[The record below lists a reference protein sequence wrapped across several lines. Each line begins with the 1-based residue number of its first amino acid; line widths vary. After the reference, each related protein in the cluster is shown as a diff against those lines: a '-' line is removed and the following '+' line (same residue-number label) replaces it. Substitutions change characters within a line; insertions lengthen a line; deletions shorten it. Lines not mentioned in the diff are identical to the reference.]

1 MSSLTTTSIN
11 TANGSTNLTLRT
23 GNTSGPSLLV
33 TSGTDVVIRANTSA
47 NVFIANSSGIIA
59 NAAMTVANTLNVTSP
74 LTANVL
80 NVTTVNSAVTFSNV
94 ATFSANIVAG
104 TVNATAMNLGDSS
117 IATSGFSRLPN
128 GLLMQW
134 GTVSVNSIQGS
145 ITFTTPFAAAPY
157 SVQVTSTVAG
167 NAEQAAVTAT
177 TTTTATVR
185 SSRTITAATQYY
197 LAIGV

>member
-47 NVFIANSSGIIA
+47 NVFIANSSGIRA

-80 NVTTVNSAVTFSNV
+80 SVTTVNSAVTFSNV
-94 ATFSANIVAG
+94 ATFSANIVAN

-128 GLLMQW
+128 GLLIQW
-134 GTVSVNSIQGS
+134 GTVSVNATVGS

-157 SVQVTSTVAG
+157 SVQVTATVTG
-167 NAEQAAVTAT
+167 NTEQAAVTAT

-185 SSRTITAATQYY
+185 SSRSTTAATQYY

>member
-47 NVFIANSSGIIA
+47 NVFIANSSGIRA
-59 NAAMTVANTLNVTSP
+59 NAAMTVANTLNITSP
-74 LTANVL
+74 LTANVF
-80 NVTTVNSAVTFSNV
+80 NVTSVLSN
-94 ATFSANIVAG
+94 NIVTN
-104 TVNATAMNLGDSS
+104 TVNATSMNLGTSS
-117 IATSGFSRLPN
+117 IATSGFTRLPN

-134 GTVSVNSIQGS
+134 GTVSVNATVGS
-145 ITFTTPFAAAPY
+145 ITFTTPFSAAPY
-157 SVQVTSTVAG
+157 SVQVTATVAG
-167 NAEQAAVTAT
+167 NAEQAAVTAI

-185 SSRTITAATQYY
+185 SSRTGPEATQYY

>member
-11 TANGSTNLTLRT
+11 TANGSTNLTLTT
-23 GNTSGPSLLV
+23 GNTSGPALMV

-47 NVFIANSSGIIA
+47 NVFIANSAGIRA
-59 NAAMTVANTLNVTSP
+59 NAAMTVANTLNVISP

-104 TVNATAMNLGDSS
+104 TVNASALNLGTSS

-128 GLLMQW
+128 GLLIQW
-134 GTVSVNSIQGS
+134 GTVSVNSSSGTINFS
-145 ITFTTPFAAAPY
+145 TAFAATPY
-157 SVQVTSTVAG
+157 SVQVTPTVTG
-167 NAEQAAVTAT
+167 NGELAAVTAV

-185 SSRTITAATQYY
+185 SSRTTTAATQYY

>member
-23 GNTSGPSLLV
+23 GNTSGPALLV
-33 TSGTDVVIRANTSA
+33 TAGADVVIRANTSA
-47 NVFIANSSGIIA
+47 NVFIANSSGIRA
-59 NAAMTVANTLNVTSP
+59 NAAMTVANTLNVTSL

-104 TVNATAMNLGDSS
+104 TVNATAMNLGTSS

-128 GLLMQW
+128 GLLVQW
-134 GTVSVNSIQGS
+134 GTVSVNATTGT
-145 ITFTTPFAAAPY
+145 ITFTTAFAAAPY
-157 SVQVTSTVAG
+157 SVQVTATATG
-167 NAEQAAVTAT
+167 NGEQAAVTAV

-185 SSRTITAATQYY
+185 SSRNTTAATQYY

>member
-23 GNTSGPSLLV
+23 GNTSGPALLV
-33 TSGTDVVIRANTSA
+33 TAGADVVIRANTSA
-47 NVFIANSSGIIA
+47 NVFIANSSGIRA

-94 ATFSANIVAG
+94 ATFSANIAAN
-104 TVNATAMNLGDSS
+104 TVNAAALNLGTSS

-128 GLLMQW
+128 GLLVQW
-134 GTVSVNSIQGS
+134 GTVSVNATTGS
-145 ITFTTPFAAAPY
+145 ITFTTAFAAAPY
-157 SVQVTSTVAG
+157 SVQVTATATG
-167 NAEQAAVTAT
+167 NAEQAAVTAV

-185 SSRTITAATQYY
+185 SSSAAAASTQYY

>member
-23 GNTSGPSLLV
+23 GNTSGPALLV
-33 TSGTDVVIRANTSA
+33 TAGADVVIRANTSA
-47 NVFIANSSGIIA
+47 NVFIANSSGIRA

-104 TVNATAMNLGDSS
+104 TVNATAMNLGTSS

-128 GLLMQW
+128 GLLVQW
-134 GTVSVNSIQGS
+134 GTVSVNATTGT
-145 ITFTTPFAAAPY
+145 ITFTTAFAAAPY
-157 SVQVTSTVAG
+157 SVQVTPTVTG
-167 NAEQAAVTAT
+167 NGEVAAVTAV

-185 SSRTITAATQYY
+185 SSRATTAATQYY